1 MEHKTNISTLGFELT
16 FLDTVHFHTQHVQG
30 AAGHFLQ
37 TRDGT
42 TGSGFAGTGFADQ
55 SQHFGTVNSEINT
68 IDRLEIR
75 LRQMPRI
82 GDSQSLGL
90 DGNGLVMPI
99 LAAFNHLALLITN
112 DQFLPD
118 TRHGREQP
126 LGVIVFR
133 RVEDLFDASLLDHM
147 TSIHDHHFIG
157 DIGDHT
163 HIMSDNQHGSAEF
176 VAGKTQQVKD
186 FGLHSHVE
194 CGSRFVSQ
202 NQTWIEHQ
210 RHGDDDTLFLAAREL
225 MRIVVNSSFGIRN
238 TYFFEDIHGLGTKLL
253 LVFHAVSA
261 KSLFDLPSD
270 GIHRIKYRIRFLEH
284 HGRF

>member
-1 MEHKTNISTLGFELT
+1 
-16 FLDTVHFHTQHVQG
+16 
-30 AAGHFLQ
+30 
-37 TRDGT
+37 
-42 TGSGFAGTGFADQ
+42 
-55 SQHFGTVNSEINT
+55 
-68 IDRLEIR
+68 
-75 LRQMPRI
+75 MPRI

-118 TRHGREQP
+118 TRHSCEQP
-126 LGVIVFR
+126 LGVIVFW
-133 RVEDLFDASLLDHM
+133 RVEDLFDAALLDHM

-163 HIMSDNQHGSAEF
+163 HIMSNNQHGSAEF

-194 CGSRFVSQ
+194 CSSRFISQ

-210 RHGDDDTLFLAAREL
+210 RHGDDDTLFLAA
-225 MRIVVNSSFGIRN
+225 
-238 TYFFEDIHGLGTKLL
+238 
-253 LVFHAVSA
+253 
-261 KSLFDLPSD
+261 
-270 GIHRIKYRIRFLEH
+270 
-284 HGRF
+284 